1 MMTKTSSPTPTTRA
15 ASPGRKSPP
24 GNPTRRGSPRPRVLI
39 GALMLGAGCAG
50 EAPRDSAG
58 AGTATATVGVHAG
71 GLELVDLID
80 PANVR
85 LVDLSHAF
93 DETTVYWPTSPTRFE
108 LDTLSYGDTPAGW
121 FYSAFAFATP
131 EHGGTHLDAPI
142 HFARGGQP
150 VDEVPLE
157 RLVGPAYVIDASQAS
172 AADPDYLLTAGDVIA
187 FEAEH
192 GRIPEGSIV
201 IMRTGWDARWPDAAA
216 YLGDDTPGDASNLHF
231 PSFGEDAARLLV
243 EQRGVAALGADV
255 ASIDHG
261 QSADFPVHRL
271 AMARD
276 VPGLENLANLGD
288 LPPVGAVLVALPMKI
303 RGGSGGPL
311 RAIAIVPR

>member
-1 MMTKTSSPTPTTRA
+1 MTKTPGSAPDDAPRGGTPPHLMA
-15 ASPGRKSPP
+15 
-24 GNPTRRGSPRPRVLI
+24 VLL
-39 GALMLGAGCAG
+39 ACAAGCAG
-50 EAPRDSAG
+50 EATEGTDPAAG
-58 AGTATATVGVHAG
+58 APTGG
-71 GLELVDLID
+71 GLEVVDLVD
-80 PANVR
+80 PERVR
-85 LVDLSHAF
+85 LIDLSHAF

-108 LDTLSYGDTPAGW
+108 LDTLSYGDSPGGW

-142 HFARGGQP
+142 HFARGGQAA
-150 VDEVPLE
+150 DEVPLE
-157 RLVGPAYVIDASQAS
+157 RLVGRAYVIDATEAS
-172 AADPDYLLTAGDVIA
+172 AANPDYLLTAGDVLA

-192 GRIPEGSIV
+192 GAIPEGAIV

-243 EQRGVAALGADV
+243 EERGVAALGADV
-255 ASIDHG
+255 ASIDYG

-276 VPGLENLANLGD
+276 VPGLENLANLAEV
-288 LPPVGAVLVALPMKI
+288 PPVGAVVVALPMKI